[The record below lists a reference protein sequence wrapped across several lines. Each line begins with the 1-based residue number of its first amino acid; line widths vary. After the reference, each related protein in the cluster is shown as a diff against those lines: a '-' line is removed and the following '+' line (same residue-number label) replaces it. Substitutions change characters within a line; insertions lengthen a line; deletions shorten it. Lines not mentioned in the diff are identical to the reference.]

1 MGIALCLICGCG
13 LPVVDLLCVV
23 FGLWII
29 VGVVHACR
37 FGVVLFGGLVDVQV
51 ALTVWVWIWLVFG

>member
-13 LPVVDLLCVV
+13 LPVVDLLRVV

-29 VGVVHACR
+29 VGVGMLA
-37 FGVVLFGGLVDVQV
+37 GLV
-51 ALTVWVWIWLVFG
+51 WFCLVD